1 MPSRARR
8 PFPRAF
14 HRLLTFAILV
24 GDGTK
29 IALATDRGVASEA
42 SARARDRRHG
52 GERVRHTQAPRSPA
66 LFDIV
71 RATVTDFQIG
81 ATICGTLNQPARASA
96 AANRHGRRTLRCIA
110 TPIART
116 PNPTSGSK
124 SEPPGGRDAYTLRR
138 RPRAGLR
145 DGPRQ
150 LVTPVS
156 CVDRPKRVIVYM
168 HGQLPALL
176 VSALDRSAVHFAW
189 CRDRFARHHQRADL
203 LAGAQPS
210 RLADRRMGR
219 RARDLRRKSYRSGPA
234 RGRRGAAC
242 IGVQRARIDEACER
256 PLAHCR

>member
-14 HRLLTFAILV
+14 HRLLTVCDFSSV
-24 GDGTK
+24 TG
-29 IALATDRGVASEA
+29 RN
-42 SARARDRRHG
+42 RARDPIASLHPKRAHG
-52 GERVRHTQAPRSPA
+52 PATAVTAASACDTPAAPRSPGA
-66 LFDIV
+66 V
-71 RATVTDFQIG
+71 RQRPPRGHRLSNRCNNLRHIEP
-81 ATICGTLNQPARASA
+81 PARALA
-96 AANRHGRRTLRCIA
+96 AANRHGRRTLRSIA
-110 TPIART
+110 NPIART

-189 CRDRFARHHQRADL
+189 CRDRFARNHQRADF

-210 RLADRRMGR
+210 RLADRRLGR
-219 RARDLRRKSYRSGPA
+219 RARDLRRKSHRT
-234 RGRRGAAC
+234 
-242 IGVQRARIDEACER
+242 
-256 PLAHCR
+256 